1 MKIYDGMG
9 TDYEPYFMFTNRKNY
24 RSDVCNTDIN
34 GLDLVLK

>member
-24 RSDVCNTDIN
+24 RSIFAILALT